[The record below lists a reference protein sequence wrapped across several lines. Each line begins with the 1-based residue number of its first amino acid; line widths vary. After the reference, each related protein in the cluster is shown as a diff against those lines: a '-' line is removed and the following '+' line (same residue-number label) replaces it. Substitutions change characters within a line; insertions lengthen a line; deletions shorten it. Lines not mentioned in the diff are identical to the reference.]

1 MQERVLNILCLNR
14 LVYWGMLFYEVLDWY
29 LLFCC
34 LFLVIWPCYPWF
46 LDETGDIC
54 TYILDPHPDNAVY
67 LFTIYFYPLLLAYSS
82 SDEEVRQTI
91 VTFELNFYFRVDS
104 MVNIY
109 TSFFLNFSR
118 CTSLRSLMLIPL
130 PFWEPILAPHLNYK
144 HFRLLPIKYD
154 RPANRFILL

>member
-1 MQERVLNILCLNR
+1 MQEWVLNKLGLDR

-34 LFLVIWPCYPWF
+34 LFLVIWPGYPWF
-46 LDETGDIC
+46 LDKTGNIC
-54 TYILDPHPDNAVY
+54 TYILDPHPNNAVY
-67 LFTIYFYPLLLAYSS
+67 LFTIYFDPLLLTYSS
-82 SDEEVRQTI
+82 SDEKVCKTV
-91 VTFELNFYFRVDS
+91 VTFELDFYFRVDS

-130 PFWEPILAPHLNYK
+130 PFWEPILPPHLNYK
-144 HFRLLPIKYD
+144 YFRLLPIKYD